1 MIITSTEDETQNES
15 SDPTELLIKEAR
27 RKSRRRRST
36 ISLVIAA
43 VLIAAVLV
51 VAFSGQNGR
60 GSSSTEKPGSKTN
73 ASLATCSSGVL
84 TLRSGFTQAAAG
96 NGGTPIV
103 ITNHGS
109 SSCSLS
115 GFPAVVAHT
124 EASSPRPVTFVHR
137 PRSQIYRAVLPK
149 SIVLS
154 PKGTASFGLSY
165 VDALDQQYGSGSRCQ
180 MNAITVSFPR
190 VTPVRNFTVPLVA
203 NGHDGYGPINSC
215 FAGFILGL
223 TPIVKGPT
231 PPEY

>member
-1 MIITSTEDETQNES
+1 MRISRLLTAQAIVLLGLAAWVPSADGSTPS
-15 SDPTELLIKEAR
+15 VPA
-27 RKSRRRRST
+27 
-36 ISLVIAA
+36 
-43 VLIAAVLV
+43 
-51 VAFSGQNGR
+51 
-60 GSSSTEKPGSKTN
+60 
-73 ASLATCSSGVL
+73 CSSNVL

-96 NGGTPIV
+96 NVGTPFV

-149 SIVLS
+149 TIVLP

-165 VDALDQQYGSGSRCQ
+165 LGALDQQYGSGSRCQ
-180 MNAITVSFPR
+180 MNAITVRFPR
-190 VTPVRNFTVPLVA
+190 VTPVRNFTVALVA